1 MLPWRGHIWLMLP
14 DFSGLRQQ
22 SSDSTDLRSLE
33 HRSDNGS
40 SCSQSSQQFDKKR
53 GRTSVHDPIH
63 VFNKQPAPPSSYVKE
78 TLNEFLALWPHRFNY
93 IHAPHPDP
101 GDKPN
106 WQTESRHPLADRLII
121 QGAFL
126 LGVRPGAQTA
136 YALLDIDKGSPY
148 HPRRDPLALQRI
160 CDALEALGIV
170 AHVVL
175 TSSHSQGLHIYC
187 PLGQSFPSWQI
198 ALVITTLLENAGFKI
213 RPGWLEVFPNRKPF
227 SAIGKASLFNGH
239 RLPLQQGSYLL
250 NADLQPI
257 ASSQQS
263 FVRQW
268 HLAAERNDLNKKLI
282 KQIIRQSRRKAYRVT
297 GKANKFI
304 NDLNADIEPGWSGR
318 GQTNYLLGR
327 IAMRS
332 FIFGHVLYADEPL
345 TGQSLID
352 DIVKT
357 ARSLPGFKDFC
368 GHQHE
373 LEKKA
378 KEWQRSIE
386 DSRYFPYGLKRA
398 AKALKAKDSGPSW
411 NERQEEGARQRI
423 RDAITTLYQQNKLPE
438 GITKRFNLLCVA
450 ARMSGDTLYKH
461 RDLWHPK
468 HLSERQ
474 QLAMATPPDPPSLG
488 TREDNSCAGGAE
500 LLPARTSLLARA
512 GCNTPTDKAFSEQV
526 AAENRTNQQTG
537 CNTPTDK
544 ASEPNGGSQEPSKVE
559 RSPAPEQMVLN
570 IQWALKVA
578 SANRAAQAE
587 ENRQRYERSQ
597 QKQTR
602 AEYRA
607 QLQQWADSDDPILVA
622 EAQQQLRRLAASAGT
637 TQGSG

>member
-1 MLPWRGHIWLMLP
+1 M
-14 DFSGLRQQ
+14 
-22 SSDSTDLRSLE
+22 
-33 HRSDNGS
+33 
-40 SCSQSSQQFDKKR
+40 
-53 GRTSVHDPIH
+53 
-63 VFNKQPAPPSSYVKE
+63 
-78 TLNEFLALWPHRFNY
+78 
-93 IHAPHPDP
+93 
-101 GDKPN
+101 
-106 WQTESRHPLADRLII
+106 
-121 QGAFL
+121 
-126 LGVRPGAQTA
+126 
-136 YALLDIDKGSPY
+136 
-148 HPRRDPLALQRI
+148 
-160 CDALEALGIV
+160 
-170 AHVVL
+170 
-175 TSSHSQGLHIYC
+175 
-187 PLGQSFPSWQI
+187 
-198 ALVITTLLENAGFKI
+198 
-213 RPGWLEVFPNRKPF
+213 
-227 SAIGKASLFNGH
+227 
-239 RLPLQQGSYLL
+239 
-250 NADLQPI
+250 QPI

-268 HLAAERNDLNKKLI
+268 DLAAERNDINKKLI
-282 KQIIRQSRRKAYRVT
+282 KQTVRQSRRKAYRVT

-304 NDLNADIEPGWSGR
+304 NDLNADIEPGWSGQ

-373 LEKKA
+373 IEKKA
-378 KEWQRSIE
+378 KEWQRSVE

-398 AKALKAKDSGPSW
+398 AKAIKVKDSGPSW
-411 NERQEEGARQRI
+411 NERQEQDARQRI
-423 RDAITTLYQQNKLPE
+423 QNAVIALYQQNELPE
-438 GITKRFNLLCVA
+438 AITKRFNLLCVTV
-450 ARMSGDTLYKH
+450 RMSGDTLYKH

-468 HLSERQ
+468 HLSEQ
-474 QLAMATPPDPPSLG
+474 QLAMATPPDPPNLC
-488 TREDNSCAGGAE
+488 TREDNSGAGGAE
-500 LLPARTSLLARA
+500 LLPARPSLLAKA
-512 GCNTPTDKAFSEQV
+512 GCNTPIDKAFSEQV
-526 AAENRTNQQTG
+526 AAKNRGNQQTG

-544 ASEPNGGSQEPSKVE
+544 ASEPNEGGQARSKAE

-587 ENRQRYERSQ
+587 ENRQRCEQSQ

-607 QLQQWADSDDPILVA
+607 QLQQWADSGDPILVA
-622 EAQQQLRRLAASAGT
+622 EAQQQLRRLAASVGT